1 MKPILPLFISLSL
14 AAGPAFAQQIELADG
29 ESAPAAEESASDE
42 PAETAEEESSDEP
55 VDEDVENQT
64 TDESSEDSAG
74 EPADEPA
81 AESDED
87 TAQEAEEASVEDLF
101 PESAAADEDV
111 DMPEGDNE
119 VLAETEVE
127 EEVPVVA
134 DPAPPQ
140 PGLAVRVERVQ
151 GTTAVD
157 PSEVQLRAPFPAK
170 LLAGVPEGWRIEKS
184 DRAPAF
190 TREVEL
196 SPGSNI
202 TLSVQP
208 HILVPDA
215 DGTHVFAV
223 NEPGYQSDL
232 GYRQDAT
239 VGAILATSI
248 RQLDDDTRHL
258 GEAIDQLQ
266 QLLVSLPR
274 PEPAAAQDQPAPG
287 RKR

>member
-14 AAGPAFAQQIELADG
+14 AVGPALAQQIDLAEEDP
-29 ESAPAAEESASDE
+29 ALAAEESASEESRETADEESTDE
-42 PAETAEEESSDEP
+42 PDSD
-55 VDEDVENQT
+55 DAG
-64 TDESSEDSAG
+64 SEDS
-74 EPADEPA
+74 EESPESPAEGSVDESA
-81 AESDED
+81 VETDQGTEQEEKD
-87 TAQEAEEASVEDLF
+87 TSADDLVA
-101 PESAAADEDV
+101 ESAASEEDPAI
-111 DMPEGDNE
+111 PEGENE
-119 VLAETEVE
+119 ALAETYM
-127 EEVPVVA
+127 EEVSVESDPV
-134 DPAPPQ
+134 PPQ
-140 PGLAVRVERVQ
+140 PGMAVRVERVQ
-151 GTTAVD
+151 GATAVD
-157 PSEVQLRAPFPAK
+157 PSEVKLRAPFPAK
-170 LLAGVPEGWRIEKS
+170 LLAEVPEGWRIEKS

-208 HILVPDA
+208 HILVPEA
-215 DGTHVFAV
+215 DGSQVFAV
-223 NEPGYQSDL
+223 NEPGYQADL

-274 PEPAAAQDQPAPG
+274 PEPAVQDDQPAPG
-287 RKR
+287 SKR